1 MREDDRFSKG
11 SPNLKFHEGIS
22 VEVMVVSEGLYC
34 ESWRFEQVSTEGG
47 RDIITGKL
55 VKSS

>member
-1 MREDDRFSKG
+1 MIDFSKG